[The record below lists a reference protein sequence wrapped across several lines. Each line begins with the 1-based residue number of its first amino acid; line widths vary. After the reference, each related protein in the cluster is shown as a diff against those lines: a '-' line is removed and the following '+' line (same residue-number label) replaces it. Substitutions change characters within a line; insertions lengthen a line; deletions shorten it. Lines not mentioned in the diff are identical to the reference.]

1 MMRRIKLIRKDSM
14 TIDLGKPN
22 AMLADVRVYCV
33 DGHEYVCEMDAGDYS
48 VTRMEYNMEQA
59 NVTADD
65 MVHMIYALANGRE
78 IKAEVI
84 MRADADESK

>member
-1 MMRRIKLIRKDSM
+1 
-14 TIDLGKPN
+14 
-22 AMLADVRVYCV
+22 
-33 DGHEYVCEMDAGDYS
+33 MDAGDYS

-65 MVHMIYALANGRE
+65 MVHMIYALADGRE

>member
-1 MMRRIKLIRKDSM
+1 MIRRIKLVRKDSM
-14 TIDLGKPN
+14 TIDLGTPK
-22 AMLADVRVYCV
+22 AMTAGVRVYCV

-48 VTRMEYNMEQA
+48 ITRMEYSMDQA

-65 MVHMIYALANGRE
+65 MVHMIYALADGRK
-78 IKAEVI
+78 IKAEAI

>member
-1 MMRRIKLIRKDSM
+1 MIRRIKLVRKDSM
-14 TIDLGKPN
+14 TIDLGTPK
-22 AMLADVRVYCV
+22 AMTAGVRVYCV

-48 VTRMEYNMEQA
+48 ITRWEYSMDQA

-65 MVHMIYALANGRE
+65 MVHMIYALADGRK
-78 IKAEVI
+78 IKAEAI